1 MLKTLN
7 IKALSISIAFLVLS
21 GCSVLSSSKP
31 TTTEKRAIETRE
43 YSVDTKTLI
52 QVSLATFADLGY
64 TIDVIQPE
72 FGLITASK
80 TKPMEVKEPND
91 FEKGINL
98 FTGIFQFI
106 GLLLGDWDSDAEY
119 YDDVIIPEQT
129 LNATINITEINEDLS
144 SLRANFQGTKKKYS
158 VEFFSQFFI
167 AIDKALFLEE

>member
-1 MLKTLN
+1 MRKFTSNIFFILIILFSFNTL
-7 IKALSISIAFLVLS
+7 
-21 GCSVLSSSKP
+21 SVAEESRE
-31 TTTEKRAIETRE
+31 TE
-43 YSVDTKTLI
+43 
-52 QVSLATFADLGY
+52 
-64 TIDVIQPE
+64 
-72 FGLITASK
+72 
-80 TKPMEVKEPND
+80 
-91 FEKGINL
+91 INL

-129 LNATINITEINEDLS
+129 LSATINITEIDEDLS

>member
-7 IKALSISIAFLVLS
+7 IKALSISLAFLVLS

-31 TTTEKRAIETRE
+31 TTTEKRAVETRE
-43 YSVDTKTLI
+43 YDVDTKTLI

-72 FGLITASK
+72 FGLITAST
-80 TKPMEVKEPND
+80 TKPMKVKEPND
-91 FEKGINL
+91 FEKGINI
-98 FTGIFQFI
+98 FTGLFQFI
-106 GLLLGDWDSDAEY
+106 SLLLGDWDNDTEY
-119 YDDVIIPEQT
+119 YEDTIIPEQT

-158 VEFFSQFFI
+158 VEFFSEFFM